1 MAEGMAIFA
10 CVAAHNGQRPTIMR
24 TTSVVNR
31 DVSATQRQSD
41 LSDISS
47 EPPACTTTA
56 TAATL
61 SIKCNQGWRREWQ
74 GRWRTRRSLEGEI
87 QFVCDEL
94 RHNMAIKHYWSWT
107 WSKLIRHSVV

>member
-10 CVAAHNGQRPTIMR
+10 CVAAHNGQRPSITP

-31 DVSATQRQSD
+31 DVSTTRRRSA
-41 LSDISS
+41 LCDISS
-47 EPPACTTTA
+47 EPPAYTTTA

-74 GRWRTRRSLEGEI
+74 GRWHVQDVVWKARSGL
-87 QFVCDEL
+87 FAM
-94 RHNMAIKHYWSWT
+94 N
-107 WSKLIRHSVV
+107 